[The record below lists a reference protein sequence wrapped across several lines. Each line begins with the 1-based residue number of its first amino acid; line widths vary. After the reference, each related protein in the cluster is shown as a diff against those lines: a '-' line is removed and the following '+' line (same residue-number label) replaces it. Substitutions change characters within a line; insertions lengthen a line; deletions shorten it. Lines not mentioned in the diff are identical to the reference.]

1 MVNRGHHSD
10 YDGPATER
18 CERALVTLIG
28 DIGPRSDRVTLV
40 GGLSPR
46 YIVDSIPADV
56 PAHVGTAD
64 VDLVLGLSLGDTD
77 TEAYRT
83 LHNNLVGSGFSPAK
97 PSFRRARIVDGVTV
111 AVEFLGE
118 TSDVQPG
125 RVFRPRGGS
134 GSRLAALNVPCS
146 SLAIRDSAPVQ
157 ITAAR
162 LDDGGESTVTMQ
174 VAGILRFVALK
185 ILAFQ
190 DRHQNKDA
198 YDLVYSMLYFEGGPE
213 GAADAASASP
223 IRSEPLVGD
232 AVDLLGERFE
242 TIDKDGPRAYT
253 ALTSATVP
261 HLLRIGY
268 RPVADV
274 ATCTFSIRE
283 IDTSDSDEL
292 TPETLQ
298 APARMAY
305 NERRRSP
312 HSGRLRIE
320 KAAQPCDR
328 QHCPGRAHI
337 RSPSVCDTRAPR
349 DSRR

>member
-28 DIGPRSDRVTLV
+28 DIGPRSDRVALV
-40 GGLSPR
+40 GGLTPR

-56 PAHVGTAD
+56 PALVGTAD
-64 VDLVLGLSLGDTD
+64 VDLVLGLSLGDAD

-97 PSFRRARIVDGVTV
+97 PSFRRTRIVDGVTV

-134 GSRLAALNVPCS
+134 GSRLAALNVPGS

-190 DRHQNKDA
+190 DRHQNRDA

-213 GAADAASASP
+213 GAASASP
-223 IRSEPLVGD
+223 IRREPLVSD
-232 AVDLLGERFE
+232 AMDLLGERFE

-261 HLLRIGY
+261 HLLQVGY
-268 RPVADV
+268 RPWLTLPPCA
-274 ATCTFSIRE
+274 FSIR
-283 IDTSDSDEL
+283 
-292 TPETLQ
+292 
-298 APARMAY
+298 
-305 NERRRSP
+305 
-312 HSGRLRIE
+312 G
-320 KAAQPCDR
+320 
-328 QHCPGRAHI
+328 G
-337 RSPSVCDTRAPR
+337 
-349 DSRR
+349 

>member
-28 DIGPRSDRVTLV
+28 DIGPRSDRVALV
-40 GGLSPR
+40 GGLTRR

-64 VDLVLGLSLGDTD
+64 VDLVLGLSLGDAD

-97 PSFRRARIVDGVTV
+97 PSFRRTRIVDGVTV

-134 GSRLAALNVPCS
+134 GSRLAALNVPGS

-190 DRHQNKDA
+190 DRHQNRDA

-213 GAADAASASP
+213 GAASASP
-223 IRSEPLVGD
+223 IRREPLVSD
-232 AVDLLGERFE
+232 AMDLLGERFE

-261 HLLRIGY
+261 HLLQVGY
-268 RPVADV
+268 RPWLTLPPCA
-274 ATCTFSIRE
+274 FSIR
-283 IDTSDSDEL
+283 
-292 TPETLQ
+292 
-298 APARMAY
+298 
-305 NERRRSP
+305 
-312 HSGRLRIE
+312 G
-320 KAAQPCDR
+320 
-328 QHCPGRAHI
+328 G
-337 RSPSVCDTRAPR
+337 
-349 DSRR
+349 

>member
-28 DIGPRSDRVTLV
+28 DIGPRSDRVALV
-40 GGLSPR
+40 GGLTRR

-64 VDLVLGLSLGDTD
+64 VDLVLGLSLGDAD

-97 PSFRRARIVDGVTV
+97 PSFRRTRIVDGVTV

-134 GSRLAALNVPCS
+134 GSRLAALNVPGS

-190 DRHQNKDA
+190 DRHQNRDA

-213 GAADAASASP
+213 GAASASP
-223 IRSEPLVGD
+223 IRREPLVSD
-232 AVDLLGERFE
+232 AMDLLGERFE
-242 TIDKDGPRAYT
+242 TIDKDGPRAYA
-253 ALTSATVP
+253 ALTSVTVP
-261 HLLRIGY
+261 HLLQVGY
-268 RPVADV
+268 RPWLTLPPCA
-274 ATCTFSIRE
+274 FSIR
-283 IDTSDSDEL
+283 
-292 TPETLQ
+292 
-298 APARMAY
+298 
-305 NERRRSP
+305 
-312 HSGRLRIE
+312 G
-320 KAAQPCDR
+320 
-328 QHCPGRAHI
+328 G
-337 RSPSVCDTRAPR
+337 
-349 DSRR
+349 